1 MARRRS
7 NGFLIRASIIL
18 AVLHAWTGWQLLPDL
33 HAGVPGWVLGTG
45 FLVTSSALIPAGF
58 LLRFSSRHSRWRDR
72 IGLAGGL
79 CMGAFSSLWVLTLLR
94 SILLFMFHPS
104 EAWVQDSALM
114 VVLLSI
120 WFTLVG
126 YVNAHRLPGIVH
138 VTVPIKG
145 LPEAFEGFSIAQI
158 TDLHVGPTLRRDFV
172 ERVVARVNAL
182 APDLVAITGDT
193 VDGSV
198 SSLSGDIE
206 PLGRLKAPE
215 GVYCVTGNH
224 EYYSGA
230 LDWVAEWSRL
240 GLRVLL
246 NQHVVLERRGARL
259 VVAGIT
265 DYSAAQFIPAHASD
279 PVKALGE
286 AVRLQAPR
294 LLLAHQPRS
303 AGAAADA
310 GFDLQIS
317 GHTHGGQFWPWN
329 HFVRFQQPFTAGLH
343 KWKRMWVYTSRG
355 TGYWGPPKRFLSP
368 AEITLIRLVSD
379 KAAG

>member
-1 MARRRS
+1 MARRRP
-7 NGFLIRASIIL
+7 NGFLIRASIFL

-33 HAGVPGWVLGTG
+33 HAGVTGWALGVG
-45 FLVTSSALIPAGF
+45 FLVMSSALIPTGF
-58 LLRFSSRHSRWRDR
+58 LLRFSSLHSRWSDR
-72 IGLAGGL
+72 ITLAGYL

-94 SILLFMFHPS
+94 GVLLLLFHPS
-104 EAWVQDSALM
+104 EAWVQDSAFA
-114 VVLLSI
+114 VVLLST

-126 YVNAHRLPGIVH
+126 YVNAHRLPGVVH

-145 LPEAFEGFSIAQI
+145 LPDAFEGFSIAQI

-182 APDLVAITGDT
+182 APDLVAITGDM
-193 VDGSV
+193 VDGNV
-198 SSLSGDIE
+198 SNLSNHTE
-206 PLGRLKAPE
+206 PLAQLRARE

-230 LDWVAEWSRL
+230 LDWIAEWSRL
-240 GLRVLL
+240 GLKALL
-246 NQHVVLERRGARL
+246 NQHVVLERQGARL
-259 VVAGIT
+259 VVAGVT
-265 DYSAAQFIPAHASD
+265 DYNAAQFIPAHASD
-279 PVKALGE
+279 PVRALGE
-286 AVRLQAPR
+286 AARLQAPKV
-294 LLLAHQPRS
+294 LLAHQPRS
-303 AGAAADA
+303 ASAAADA

-343 KWKRMWVYTSRG
+343 KWKKMWVYTSRG

-368 AEITLIRLVSD
+368 AEITLLRLVSD
-379 KAAG
+379 NTDG

>member
-7 NGFLIRASIIL
+7 YGFLIRASIIL
-18 AVLHAWTGWQLLPDL
+18 AALHVWTGWQLLPDL
-33 HAGVPGWVLGTG
+33 HAGVSGWVLGAG
-45 FLVTSSALIPAGF
+45 LLATSSVLIPAGF
-58 LLRFSSRHSRWRDR
+58 WLRFSTWHSRWSDR
-72 IGLAGGL
+72 VTLAGYL

-94 SILLFMFHPS
+94 SILLLLFHPS
-104 EAWVQDSALM
+104 GVWVQDSALT
-114 VVLLSI
+114 VILLSA

-126 YVNAHRLPGIVH
+126 YVNAHRLPGVVH

-145 LPEAFEGFSIAQI
+145 LPEAFEGFSIVQI
-158 TDLHVGPTLRRDFV
+158 TDLHVGPTLRRRFV

-182 APDLVAITGDT
+182 APDLVAITGDM

-198 SSLSGDIE
+198 SSLSSHTE
-206 PLGRLKAPE
+206 PLGWLKAPE

-230 LDWVAEWSRL
+230 LDWVTEWSRL

-246 NQHVVLERRGARL
+246 NQHVVLERQGAKL

-286 AVRLQAPR
+286 AGQLLAPR
-294 LLLAHQPRS
+294 VLLAHQPRS
-303 AGAAADA
+303 AGAAAEA

-317 GHTHGGQFWPWN
+317 GHNHGGQFLPWN
-329 HFVRFQQPFTAGLH
+329 HFVRFQQPFTSGLH

-368 AEITLIRLVSD
+368 AEITLLHLVAD
-379 KAAG
+379 N